1 MHAMEKAETHNEKPN
16 VVRRKYLSPDEARR
30 VIEAAGKVGR
40 QPERDKLLLTML
52 YRHGLRLSEATDLRW
67 SDFDLEGRQR
77 VLNVRR
83 LKGSANSVHTLEP
96 DTVRML
102 KRAKATSDG
111 NYVFRSE
118 RGGALSASIVQLIV
132 ARAGEVAGLPFRTHP
147 HHLRHACGF
156 MLAEEGT
163 DTRLIQS
170 YLGHRSIANTVVYTE
185 TSARRLANVRV
196 R

>member
-1 MHAMEKAETHNEKPN
+1 
-16 VVRRKYLSPDEARR
+16 VS
-30 VIEAAGKVGR
+30 
-40 QPERDKLLLTML
+40 
-52 YRHGLRLSEATDLRW
+52 
-67 SDFDLEGRQR
+67 
-77 VLNVRR
+77 R
-83 LKGSANSVHTLEP
+83 LKGSKDAVHTLEP

-118 RGGALSASIVQLIV
+118 RGGPLSDSIVQVIV
-132 ARAGEVAGLPFRTHP
+132 ARAGETAGLPFRVHP

-156 MLAEEGT
+156 MLAEEGI

-170 YLGHRSIANTVVYTE
+170 YLGHRSIANTVIYTE
-185 TSARRLANVRV
+185 TSAKRLASVRV